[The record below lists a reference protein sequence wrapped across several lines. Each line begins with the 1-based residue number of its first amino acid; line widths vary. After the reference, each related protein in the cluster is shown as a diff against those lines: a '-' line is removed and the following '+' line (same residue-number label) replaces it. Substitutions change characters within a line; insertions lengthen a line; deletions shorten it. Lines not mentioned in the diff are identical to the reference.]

1 MPDFTKEQLNDII
14 QEIEMGFRVFYHK
27 ESGELLQ
34 IPGEGLE
41 GMEGFEEEEE
51 KLEENFTD
59 YKELRKMDSRES
71 FQIMESFAE
80 QLSDRNPLKHRL
92 FSALSQNRPFARFK
106 QEIDHA
112 GIFRDQWFDFKMEY
126 QLEWYSKL
134 IERNNWFGTDEE
146 E

>member
-1 MPDFTKEQLNDII
+1 MPDFTIEQVKNII
-14 QEIEMGFRVFYHK
+14 GEIEMGFRVFYHK

-34 IPGEGLE
+34 VPGDGLD

-51 KLEENFTD
+51 KLEENFSD
-59 YKELRKMDSRES
+59 YTELRKMDSRES

-126 QLEWYSKL
+126 QLEWYSER
-134 IERNNWFGTDEE
+134 IERNNRYAENEE